1 MKAKVIKTKKMIEDG
16 AAEIERQASWVRAVL
31 DGLCDY
37 AIIAWHPDLADA
49 MPDFWS
55 GDEDNP

>member
-1 MKAKVIKTKKMIEDG
+1 MKAKLRLNIKKMDG
-16 AAEIERQASWVRAVL
+16 AAEIQRQASWVRAVL

-37 AIIAWHPDLADA
+37 AIIAWHPDLAEA